1 MLKQTLL
8 TFSGDLHSTLFFAE
22 SNGVESRYMTK
33 DQLDY
38 SDLPTFF
45 VCLYFGTSTA
55 KVSTKSEHET
65 TLERTSQNLPIS
77 CENNPRATEL
87 DRNLQT
93 SDMIMTHNNEDRS
106 AGEILRGRPERHSRE
121 IVSTTCL

>member
-1 MLKQTLL
+1 
-8 TFSGDLHSTLFFAE
+8 
-22 SNGVESRYMTK
+22 MTK

-38 SDLPTFF
+38 SDLPAFF
-45 VCLYFGTSTA
+45 VCLDFGMSTA
-55 KVSTKSEHET
+55 KVSKKSEHEKI
-65 TLERTSQNLPIS
+65 LERTSQNPPFS

-106 AGEILRGRPERHSRE
+106 AGEILHCRPERHNRE